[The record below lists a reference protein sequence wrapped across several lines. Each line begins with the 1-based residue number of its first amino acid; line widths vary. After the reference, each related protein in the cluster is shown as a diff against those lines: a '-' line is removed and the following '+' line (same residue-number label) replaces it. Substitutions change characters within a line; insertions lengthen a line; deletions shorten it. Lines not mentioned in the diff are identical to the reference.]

1 MITGFTSG
9 CFDLIH
15 YGHLKYLQRCKEL
28 CNTLIVGI
36 DSDKLVREFKGPL
49 RPIIPALERL
59 SLVKSLSMVD
69 KAFIVYELSSLTN
82 ICQDFRV
89 DKVFK
94 HEGYKQMDF
103 IYGVD
108 DTSAELVIVPDI
120 PGLRSTTWIINQI
133 KTK

>member
-15 YGHLKYLQRCKEL
+15 YGHLKYLERCSDL
-28 CNTLIVGI
+28 CDCLIVGV
-36 DSDKLVREFKGPL
+36 DSDEMVKNFKGPG
-49 RPIIPALERL
+49 RPIIPEAERL
-59 SLVKSLSMVD
+59 ELISSLAVVNRAVLVRNLMDLTRWSYSLS
-69 KAFIVYELSSLTN
+69 
-82 ICQDFRV
+82 V

-94 HEGYKQMDF
+94 HEGYKHMDK

-108 DTSAELVIVPDI
+108 DTQAELVIVPDI

-133 KTK
+133 KKK